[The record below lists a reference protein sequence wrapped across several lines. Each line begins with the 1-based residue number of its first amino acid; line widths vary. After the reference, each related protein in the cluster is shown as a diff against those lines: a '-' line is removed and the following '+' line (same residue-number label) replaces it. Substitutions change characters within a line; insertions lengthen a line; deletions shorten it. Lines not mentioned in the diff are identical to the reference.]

1 MSDSYKLRLAAQ
13 RSAAQVCDARND
25 AICSFAGNIII
36 FIIKQQVVLFNSFLF
51 QLAFNLHFHFFVDF
65 IEEQ

>member
-1 MSDSYKLRLAAQ
+1 MSESYKLRLARQ
-13 RSAAQVCDARND
+13 RFAAQVCDARND

-36 FIIKQQVVLFNSFLF
+36 FMIKQPVVLFNSFLF
-51 QLAFNLHFHFFVDF
+51 QIAFNLYFHFFIDF